1 MSKKSK
7 KNLKKVHAKINNT
20 PVKTEATK
28 KEESK
33 VANKKVNGDE
43 VEKLAE
49 KLTTESLK
57 NASKKELKSII
68 ATAKKSGNKEL
79 VKKAK
84 KAHEEAKYAASK
96 ARIEA
101 RKARKKERAD
111 KLTGIQKAKASEPVK
126 ITLEQRLKKQEERR
140 NIARTR
146 HIESITRRCKRM
158 HLNDADTKKVVDIA
172 KKQWDNATVYNITV
186 VCDSVL
192 KKKKEL
198 EKLVKDC
205 GIKSACITNSTAFFK
220 DVPASVVAKLRD
232 LVGDVTFYQYRS
244 DSKSP
249 FEEAGI
255 DMSGNH
261 NKHKKG
267 GDPHT
272 IECSKNISVNF
283 YNLRK
288 AKKKAK
294 ETLEKNTYNFRHGSK
309 AEGRKLRRGLKVK
322 AKAVNKKPTQ
332 VKEVKQKSAKQ
343 AA

>member
-1 MSKKSK
+1 MSKKNNK
-7 KNLKKVHAKINNT
+7 KNLKKVQAKIGTT
-20 PVKTEATK
+20 PVKAEAAK

-33 VANKKVNGDE
+33 AAVKN
-43 VEKLAE
+43 
-49 KLTTESLK
+49 TE
-57 NASKKELKSII
+57 I
-68 ATAKKSGNKEL
+68 AAAKDDAKAKK
-79 VKKAK
+79 KAEK
-84 KAHEEAKYAASK
+84 KAHEEAKYAASR

-101 RKARKKERAD
+101 RKARKKSIMD
-111 KLTGIQKAKASEPVK
+111 KLIDSKKEKASEPVK
-126 ITLEQRLKKQEERR
+126 ITLEDRLKKQEERR
-140 NIARTR
+140 NVSMVR
-146 HIESITRRCKRM
+146 HIASVTRRCKRM
-158 HLNDADTKKVVDIA
+158 HLNDADTKKVIDIA

-186 VCDSVL
+186 VCDPGL

-232 LVGDVTFYQYRS
+232 LVGNATFYQYCS
-244 DSKSP
+244 DSKSQ

-272 IECSKNISVNF
+272 IECSKNASVNF
-283 YNLRK
+283 YNLRR

-294 ETLEKNTYNFRHGSK
+294 EALEKNTYNFRHGSK
-309 AEGRKLRRGLKVK
+309 AEGRKLRRGLKVE

-332 VKEVKQKSAKQ
+332 VKEIRQKSAKQ

>member
-1 MSKKSK
+1 MSKKNNK
-7 KNLKKVHAKINNT
+7 KNLKKVQAKIGTT
-20 PVKTEATK
+20 PVKAEAAK

-33 VANKKVNGDE
+33 A
-43 VEKLAE
+43 AI
-49 KLTTESLK
+49 K
-57 NASKKELKSII
+57 NAEI
-68 ATAKKSGNKEL
+68 AAAKDDAKAKK
-79 VKKAK
+79 KAEK
-84 KAHEEAKYAASK
+84 KAHELAKYAASK

-101 RKARKKERAD
+101 RKARKKSIMD
-111 KLTGIQKAKASEPVK
+111 KLIDSKKEKASEPVK
-126 ITLEQRLKKQEERR
+126 ITLEDRLKKQEERR
-140 NIARTR
+140 NVAMAR
-146 HIESITRRCKRM
+146 HIASITRRCKRM
-158 HLNDADTKKVVDIA
+158 HLNDADTKKVIDIA

-186 VCDSVL
+186 VCDSIL

-220 DVPASVVAKLRD
+220 NVPASVVAKLRD
-232 LVGDVTFYQYRS
+232 LVGNATFYQYRS
-244 DSKSP
+244 DDKSP

-272 IECSKNISVNF
+272 IECSKNASVNF

-309 AEGRKLRRGLKVK
+309 AEGRKLRRELKVN

-332 VKEVKQKSAKQ
+332 VKEIKQKTAKQ

>member
-1 MSKKSK
+1 MSKKNNK
-7 KNLKKVHAKINNT
+7 KNLKKVQAKIGTT
-20 PVKTEATK
+20 PVKAEAAK

-33 VANKKVNGDE
+33 AAVKN
-43 VEKLAE
+43 
-49 KLTTESLK
+49 TE
-57 NASKKELKSII
+57 I
-68 ATAKKSGNKEL
+68 AAAKDDAKAKKKDE
-79 VKKAK
+79 K

-96 ARIEA
+96 ARVEA
-101 RKARKKERAD
+101 RKARKKSIMD
-111 KLTGIQKAKASEPVK
+111 KLVDSKKEKASEPVK
-126 ITLEQRLKKQEERR
+126 ITLEDRLKKQEERR
-140 NIARTR
+140 NVAMAR
-146 HIESITRRCKRM
+146 HIASVTRRCKRM
-158 HLNDADTKKVVDIA
+158 HLNDADTKKVIDIA

-220 DVPASVVAKLRD
+220 DVPASAVVKLRD
-232 LVGDVTFYQYRS
+232 LVGNATFYQYRS
-244 DSKSP
+244 DDKSP

-255 DMSGNH
+255 DVSGNH

-272 IECSKNISVNF
+272 IECSKNASVNF

-332 VKEVKQKSAKQ
+332 VKEIKQKSVKQ

>member
-1 MSKKSK
+1 MSKKKNNK
-7 KNLKKVHAKINNT
+7 KNLKKVQAKIGTT
-20 PVKTEATK
+20 PVKAEAAK

-33 VANKKVNGDE
+33 AAVKN
-43 VEKLAE
+43 
-49 KLTTESLK
+49 TE
-57 NASKKELKSII
+57 I
-68 ATAKKSGNKEL
+68 AAAKDDAKAKK
-79 VKKAK
+79 KAEK

-101 RKARKKERAD
+101 RKARKKSIMD
-111 KLTGIQKAKASEPVK
+111 KLIDSKKEKASEPVK
-126 ITLEQRLKKQEERR
+126 ITLEDRLKKQEERR
-140 NIARTR
+140 NVSMVR
-146 HIESITRRCKRM
+146 HIASVTRRCKRM
-158 HLNDADTKKVVDIA
+158 HLNDADTKKVIDIA

-186 VCDSVL
+186 VCDPGL

-232 LVGDVTFYQYRS
+232 LVGNATFYQYCS

-267 GDPHT
+267 GDPHA
-272 IECSKNISVNF
+272 IECSKNASVNF
-283 YNLRK
+283 YNLRR

-294 ETLEKNTYNFRHGSK
+294 EALEKNTYNFRHGSK

-332 VKEVKQKSAKQ
+332 VKEIKQKSVKQ

>member
-1 MSKKSK
+1 MSKKNNK
-7 KNLKKVHAKINNT
+7 KNLKKVQAKIGTT
-20 PVKTEATK
+20 PVKAEAAK

-33 VANKKVNGDE
+33 A
-43 VEKLAE
+43 AI
-49 KLTTESLK
+49 K
-57 NASKKELKSII
+57 NAEI
-68 ATAKKSGNKEL
+68 AAAKDDAKAKK
-79 VKKAK
+79 KAEK

-96 ARIEA
+96 ARIET
-101 RKARKKERAD
+101 RKARKKSIMD
-111 KLTGIQKAKASEPVK
+111 KLIDSKKEKASEPVK
-126 ITLEQRLKKQEERR
+126 ITLEDRLKNQEKRR
-140 NIARTR
+140 NVAMAR
-146 HIESITRRCKRM
+146 HIASITRRCKRM
-158 HLNDADTKKVVDIA
+158 HLNDADTKKVIDIA

-186 VCDSVL
+186 VCDSIL

-220 DVPASVVAKLRD
+220 NVPASVVAKLRD
-232 LVGDVTFYQYRS
+232 LVGNATFYQYRS
-244 DSKSP
+244 DDRSP

-272 IECSKNISVNF
+272 IECSKNASVNF

-294 ETLEKNTYNFRHGSK
+294 ETLEKNTYNFRNGSK
-309 AEGRKLRRGLKVK
+309 AEGRKLRRELKVK

-332 VKEVKQKSAKQ
+332 VKEVKQKSVKQ

>member
-20 PVKTEATK
+20 PVKTEGAK
-28 KEESK
+28 KEES
-33 VANKKVNGDE
+33 VAPTKN
-43 VEKLAE
+43 
-49 KLTTESLK
+49 TE
-57 NASKKELKSII
+57 I
-68 ATAKKSGNKEL
+68 AAAKDDVKAKK
-79 VKKAK
+79 KAEK

-111 KLTGIQKAKASEPVK
+111 KLSGIQKTKASEPVK

-140 NIARTR
+140 NVARAR

-255 DMSGNH
+255 DMPGNH

-309 AEGRKLRRGLKVK
+309 AEGRKLRRKLKVK

>member
-7 KNLKKVHAKINNT
+7 KNLKKVHAKIDNT
-20 PVKTEATK
+20 PVKTEAAK
-28 KEESK
+28 KEESEAAK
-33 VANKKVNGDE
+33 IKENI
-43 VEKLAE
+43 EKRSAAAAE
-49 KLTTESLK
+49 KAKK
-57 NASKKELKSII
+57 NAELK
-68 ATAKKSGNKEL
+68 AAK
-79 VKKAK
+79 KKAK
-84 KAHEEAKYAASK
+84 AEKEEAKYAASK

-111 KLTGIQKAKASEPVK
+111 KLAGIQKAKASEPVK
-126 ITLEQRLKKQEERR
+126 ITLEQRLKKQ
-140 NIARTR
+140 
-146 HIESITRRCKRM
+146 
-158 HLNDADTKKVVDIA
+158 
-172 KKQWDNATVYNITV
+172 WDNATVYNITL

-283 YNLRK
+283 YNLRR

>member
-7 KNLKKVHAKINNT
+7 KNLKKVHAKIDNT
-20 PVKTEATK
+20 PVKTEGAK
-28 KEESK
+28 KEES
-33 VANKKVNGDE
+33 VAPTKN
-43 VEKLAE
+43 
-49 KLTTESLK
+49 TE
-57 NASKKELKSII
+57 I
-68 ATAKKSGNKEL
+68 AAAKDDVKAKK
-79 VKKAK
+79 KAEK

-111 KLTGIQKAKASEPVK
+111 KLAGIQKTKASEPVK

-140 NIARTR
+140 NVARAR

-158 HLNDADTKKVVDIA
+158 HLNDADTKKVIDIA

>member
-1 MSKKSK
+1 MSKKNNK
-7 KNLKKVHAKINNT
+7 KNLKKVQAKIGTT
-20 PVKTEATK
+20 PVKAEAAK

-33 VANKKVNGDE
+33 A
-43 VEKLAE
+43 AI
-49 KLTTESLK
+49 K
-57 NASKKELKSII
+57 NAEI
-68 ATAKKSGNKEL
+68 AAAKDNAKAKK
-79 VKKAK
+79 KAEK

-101 RKARKKERAD
+101 RKARKKSIMD
-111 KLTGIQKAKASEPVK
+111 KLIDSKKEKASEPVK
-126 ITLEQRLKKQEERR
+126 ITLEDRLKKQEERR
-140 NIARTR
+140 NVAMAR
-146 HIESITRRCKRM
+146 HIASITRRCKRM
-158 HLNDADTKKVVDIA
+158 HLNDADTKKVIDIA

-220 DVPASVVAKLRD
+220 NVPASVVAKLRD
-232 LVGDVTFYQYRS
+232 LVGNATFYQYRS
-244 DSKSP
+244 DDKSP

-272 IECSKNISVNF
+272 IECSKNASVNF

-309 AEGRKLRRGLKVK
+309 AEGRKIRRGLKVK

-332 VKEVKQKSAKQ
+332 VKEIKQKSVKQ

>member
-1 MSKKSK
+1 MSKKNK
-7 KNLKKVHAKINNT
+7 KNLKKVHAKIDNT
-20 PVKTEATK
+20 PVKTEGAK
-28 KEESK
+28 KEES
-33 VANKKVNGDE
+33 VAPV
-43 VEKLAE
+43 
-49 KLTTESLK
+49 K
-57 NASKKELKSII
+57 NAEI
-68 ATAKKSGNKEL
+68 AAAKDDVKAKK
-79 VKKAK
+79 KAEK

-111 KLTGIQKAKASEPVK
+111 ELADIQKAKTSEPAK
-126 ITLEQRLKKQEERR
+126 ITLKDRLKRQEERR
-140 NIARTR
+140 NVARAR
-146 HIESITRRCKRM
+146 HIASITRRCKRM
-158 HLNDADTKKVVDIA
+158 RLNDADTKKVVDIA

-232 LVGDVTFYQYRS
+232 LVGDATFYQYRS

-255 DMSGNH
+255 DMSTDNH

-267 GDPHT
+267 GNPHT
-272 IECSKNISVNF
+272 IECSKNIRVNF
-283 YNLRK
+283 YNLRR

-294 ETLEKNTYNFRHGSK
+294 ETREKNTYNFRHGSK

>member
-1 MSKKSK
+1 MSKKNK
-7 KNLKKVHAKINNT
+7 KNLKKVHAKIDNT
-20 PVKTEATK
+20 PVKTEAAK
-28 KEESK
+28 KEESEAAK
-33 VANKKVNGDE
+33 IKENI
-43 VEKLAE
+43 EKRRAAAAE
-49 KLTTESLK
+49 KAKK
-57 NASKKELKSII
+57 NAELK
-68 ATAKKSGNKEL
+68 AAK
-79 VKKAK
+79 KKAK
-84 KAHEEAKYAASK
+84 AEKEEAKYAASK

-111 KLTGIQKAKASEPVK
+111 KLAGIQKAKASEPVK

-140 NIARTR
+140 NVARAR
-146 HIESITRRCKRM
+146 HIESITRRCKRI

-172 KKQWDNATVYNITV
+172 KKQWDNATIYNITV

-283 YNLRK
+283 YNLRR

>member
-1 MSKKSK
+1 MSKKNNK
-7 KNLKKVHAKINNT
+7 KNLKKVQAKIETT
-20 PVKTEATK
+20 PVKAEAAK

-33 VANKKVNGDE
+33 A
-43 VEKLAE
+43 AI
-49 KLTTESLK
+49 K
-57 NASKKELKSII
+57 NAEI
-68 ATAKKSGNKEL
+68 AAAKDDAKAKK
-79 VKKAK
+79 KAEK

-101 RKARKKERAD
+101 RKARKKSIMD
-111 KLTGIQKAKASEPVK
+111 KLIDSKKEKASEPVK
-126 ITLEQRLKKQEERR
+126 ITLEDRLKKQEERR
-140 NIARTR
+140 NVAMAR
-146 HIESITRRCKRM
+146 HIASITRRCKRM
-158 HLNDADTKKVVDIA
+158 HLNDADTKKVIDIA
-172 KKQWDNATVYNITV
+172 KKQWDNATAYNITV
-186 VCDSVL
+186 VCDSIL

-220 DVPASVVAKLRD
+220 NVPASVVAKLRD
-232 LVGDVTFYQYRS
+232 LVGNATFYQYRS
-244 DSKSP
+244 DDKSP

-272 IECSKNISVNF
+272 IECSKNASVNF

-309 AEGRKLRRGLKVK
+309 AEGRKLRRELKVK

-332 VKEVKQKSAKQ
+332 VKEIKQKTAKQ

>member
-1 MSKKSK
+1 MSKKNNK
-7 KNLKKVHAKINNT
+7 KNLKKVQAKIGTT
-20 PVKTEATK
+20 PVKAEAAK

-33 VANKKVNGDE
+33 A
-43 VEKLAE
+43 AI
-49 KLTTESLK
+49 K
-57 NASKKELKSII
+57 NAEI
-68 ATAKKSGNKEL
+68 AAAKDDAKTK
-79 VKKAK
+79 KKAEK

-101 RKARKKERAD
+101 RKARKKSIMD
-111 KLTGIQKAKASEPVK
+111 KLIDSKKEKASEPVK
-126 ITLEQRLKKQEERR
+126 ITLEDRLKKQEERR
-140 NIARTR
+140 NVAMAR
-146 HIESITRRCKRM
+146 HIASITRRCKRM

-186 VCDSVL
+186 VCDSIL

-220 DVPASVVAKLRD
+220 NVPASVVAKLRD
-232 LVGDVTFYQYRS
+232 LVGNATFYQYRS
-244 DSKSP
+244 DDRSP

-272 IECSKNISVNF
+272 IECSKNASVNF

-309 AEGRKLRRGLKVK
+309 AEGRKLRRELKVK

-332 VKEVKQKSAKQ
+332 VKEVKQKSVKQ

>member
-7 KNLKKVHAKINNT
+7 KNLKKVHAKIDNT
-20 PVKTEATK
+20 PVKTEAAK
-28 KEESK
+28 KEESEAAK
-33 VANKKVNGDE
+33 IKENI
-43 VEKLAE
+43 EKRRAAAAE
-49 KLTTESLK
+49 KAKK
-57 NASKKELKSII
+57 NAELK
-68 ATAKKSGNKEL
+68 AAK
-79 VKKAK
+79 KKAK
-84 KAHEEAKYAASK
+84 AEKEEAKYAASK

-111 KLTGIQKAKASEPVK
+111 KLTGIQKTKASEPVK

-140 NIARTR
+140 NVARAR

-172 KKQWDNATVYNITV
+172 KKQWNNATVYNITV

-220 DVPASVVAKLRD
+220 DVPASVVTKLRD

>member
-1 MSKKSK
+1 MSKKNNK
-7 KNLKKVHAKINNT
+7 KNLKKVQAKIGNT
-20 PVKTEATK
+20 PVKAEAAK

-33 VANKKVNGDE
+33 AAVKN
-43 VEKLAE
+43 
-49 KLTTESLK
+49 TE
-57 NASKKELKSII
+57 I
-68 ATAKKSGNKEL
+68 AAAKDDAKAKK
-79 VKKAK
+79 KAEK

-101 RKARKKERAD
+101 RKARKKSIMD
-111 KLTGIQKAKASEPVK
+111 KLIDSKKEKASEPVK
-126 ITLEQRLKKQEERR
+126 ITLEDRLKKQEERR
-140 NIARTR
+140 NVAMAR
-146 HIESITRRCKRM
+146 HIASVTRRCKRM
-158 HLNDADTKKVVDIA
+158 HLNDADTKKVIDIA

-186 VCDSVL
+186 VCDSIL

-232 LVGDVTFYQYRS
+232 LVGNATFYQYCS
-244 DSKSP
+244 DRKSP

-272 IECSKNISVNF
+272 IECSKNASVNF
-283 YNLRK
+283 YNLRR

-332 VKEVKQKSAKQ
+332 VKEIKQKSVKQ

>member
-1 MSKKSK
+1 MSKKNNK
-7 KNLKKVHAKINNT
+7 KNLKKVQAKIGTT
-20 PVKTEATK
+20 PVKAEAAK

-33 VANKKVNGDE
+33 AAVKN
-43 VEKLAE
+43 
-49 KLTTESLK
+49 TE
-57 NASKKELKSII
+57 I
-68 ATAKKSGNKEL
+68 AAAKDDAKAKK
-79 VKKAK
+79 KAEK

-96 ARIEA
+96 ARAEA
-101 RKARKKERAD
+101 RNARKKSIMD
-111 KLTGIQKAKASEPVK
+111 KLIDSKKEKASEPVK
-126 ITLEQRLKKQEERR
+126 ITLEDRLKKQEERR
-140 NIARTR
+140 NVAMAR
-146 HIESITRRCKRM
+146 HIASVARRCKRM
-158 HLNDADTKKVVDIA
+158 HLNDADTKKVIDIA

-220 DVPASVVAKLRD
+220 DVPASVVVKLRD
-232 LVGDVTFYQYRS
+232 LVGNATFYQYRS
-244 DSKSP
+244 DDKSP

-272 IECSKNISVNF
+272 IECSKNASVNF

-294 ETLEKNTYNFRHGSK
+294 EALEKNTYNFRHGSK
-309 AEGRKLRRGLKVK
+309 AEGRKLRRGFKVK

-332 VKEVKQKSAKQ
+332 VKEIKQKSVKQ

>member
-1 MSKKSK
+1 MDKLIDSKK
-7 KNLKKVHAKINNT
+7 T
-20 PVKTEATK
+20 
-28 KEESK
+28 
-33 VANKKVNGDE
+33 
-43 VEKLAE
+43 
-49 KLTTESLK
+49 
-57 NASKKELKSII
+57 
-68 ATAKKSGNKEL
+68 
-79 VKKAK
+79 
-84 KAHEEAKYAASK
+84 
-96 ARIEA
+96 
-101 RKARKKERAD
+101 
-111 KLTGIQKAKASEPVK
+111 KASEPVK
-126 ITLEQRLKKQEERR
+126 ITLEDRLKKQEERR
-140 NIARTR
+140 NVAMAR
-146 HIESITRRCKRM
+146 HIASITRRCKRM
-158 HLNDADTKKVVDIA
+158 HLNDADTKKVIDIA

-186 VCDSVL
+186 VCDPAL
-192 KKKKEL
+192 EKKKEL

-220 DVPASVVAKLRD
+220 DVPASVVTKLRD
-232 LVGDVTFYQYRS
+232 LVGNATFYQYRS

-272 IECSKNISVNF
+272 IECSKNASVNF

-294 ETLEKNTYNFRHGSK
+294 EALEKNTYNFRHGSK

-332 VKEVKQKSAKQ
+332 VKEIKQKSVKQ

>member
-1 MSKKSK
+1 MSKKNNK
-7 KNLKKVHAKINNT
+7 KNLKKVQAKIGTT
-20 PVKTEATK
+20 PVKAEAAK

-33 VANKKVNGDE
+33 AAV
-43 VEKLAE
+43 
-49 KLTTESLK
+49 K
-57 NASKKELKSII
+57 NAEI
-68 ATAKKSGNKEL
+68 AAAKDDAKAKK
-79 VKKAK
+79 KAEK

-101 RKARKKERAD
+101 RKARKKSIMD
-111 KLTGIQKAKASEPVK
+111 KLIDSKKEKASEPVK
-126 ITLEQRLKKQEERR
+126 ITLEDRLKKQEERH
-140 NIARTR
+140 NVAMAR
-146 HIESITRRCKRM
+146 HIASVTRRCKRM
-158 HLNDADTKKVVDIA
+158 HLNDADTKKVIDIA

-186 VCDSVL
+186 VCDSIL

-220 DVPASVVAKLRD
+220 SVPASVVAKLRD
-232 LVGDVTFYQYRS
+232 LVGNATFYQYRS
-244 DSKSP
+244 DDKSP

-255 DMSGNH
+255 DMSGSH

-272 IECSKNISVNF
+272 IECSKNASVNF

-309 AEGRKLRRGLKVK
+309 AERRKLRRGLKVK

-332 VKEVKQKSAKQ
+332 VKEIKQKTAKQ

>member
-1 MSKKSK
+1 MSKKNNK
-7 KNLKKVHAKINNT
+7 KDLKKVQAKIGTT
-20 PVKTEATK
+20 PVKAEAAK

-33 VANKKVNGDE
+33 AAV
-43 VEKLAE
+43 
-49 KLTTESLK
+49 K
-57 NASKKELKSII
+57 NAEI
-68 ATAKKSGNKEL
+68 AAAKDDAKAKK
-79 VKKAK
+79 KAEK

-101 RKARKKERAD
+101 RKARKKSIMD
-111 KLTGIQKAKASEPVK
+111 KLIDSKKEKASEPVK
-126 ITLEQRLKKQEERR
+126 ITLEDRLKKQEERR
-140 NIARTR
+140 DVAMAR
-146 HIESITRRCKRM
+146 HIASVTRRCKRM
-158 HLNDADTKKVVDIA
+158 HLNDADTKKVIDIA

-232 LVGDVTFYQYRS
+232 LVGNATFYQYRS
-244 DSKSP
+244 DDKSP

-272 IECSKNISVNF
+272 IECSKNASVNF

-294 ETLEKNTYNFRHGSK
+294 EMLEKNTYNFRHGSK
-309 AEGRKLRRGLKVK
+309 AEGHKLRRGLKVK

-332 VKEVKQKSAKQ
+332 VKEIKQKTAKQ

>member
-7 KNLKKVHAKINNT
+7 KNQKKVQAKIGTT
-20 PVKTEATK
+20 PAKAEAAK
-28 KEESK
+28 KEESNA
-33 VANKKVNGDE
+33 ANKTIENIQKRRAAD
-43 VEKLAE
+43 AE
-49 KLTTESLK
+49 K
-57 NASKKELKSII
+57 AKKHAELK
-68 ATAKKSGNKEL
+68 AAK
-79 VKKAK
+79 KKAK
-84 KAHEEAKYAASK
+84 AEKEEAKYAASK
-96 ARIEA
+96 ARAEA
-101 RKARKKERAD
+101 RKARKKSIMD
-111 KLTGIQKAKASEPVK
+111 KLIDSKKTKASEPAK
-126 ITLEQRLKKQEERR
+126 ITLEERLKKQEERR
-140 NIARTR
+140 KVAQAR
-146 HIESITRRCKRM
+146 HIASIMRRCKRM
-158 HLNDADTKKVVDIA
+158 HLNEADTKKVVDIA
-172 KKQWDNATVYNITV
+172 KKQWNNATVYNITV

-192 KKKKEL
+192 KKKEEL

-220 DVPASVVAKLRD
+220 NVPASVVAKLRD
-232 LVGDVTFYQYRS
+232 LVGNATFYQYRA

-249 FEEAGI
+249 FEEAGVTVFV
-255 DMSGNH
+255 GNH

-272 IECSKNISVNF
+272 IKCSKNASVNF
-283 YNLRK
+283 YNLRQ

-332 VKEVKQKSAKQ
+332 IKEIKQKSVKQ

>member
-1 MSKKSK
+1 MSKKNNK
-7 KNLKKVHAKINNT
+7 KNLKKVQAKIGTT
-20 PVKTEATK
+20 PVKAEAAK

-33 VANKKVNGDE
+33 AAVKN
-43 VEKLAE
+43 
-49 KLTTESLK
+49 TE
-57 NASKKELKSII
+57 I
-68 ATAKKSGNKEL
+68 AAAKDDAKAKK
-79 VKKAK
+79 KAEK

-101 RKARKKERAD
+101 RKARKKSIMD
-111 KLTGIQKAKASEPVK
+111 KLIDSKKEKASEPVK
-126 ITLEQRLKKQEERR
+126 ITLEDRLKKQEERR
-140 NIARTR
+140 NVAMAR
-146 HIESITRRCKRM
+146 HIASVTRRCKRM
-158 HLNDADTKKVVDIA
+158 HLNDADTKKVIDIT

-232 LVGDVTFYQYRS
+232 LVGNATFYQYRS

-272 IECSKNISVNF
+272 IECSKNASVNF

-294 ETLEKNTYNFRHGSK
+294 EALEKNIYNFRHGSK
-309 AEGRKLRRGLKVK
+309 AEGRKLRRGLKVE

-332 VKEVKQKSAKQ
+332 VKEIRQKSAKQ

>member
-1 MSKKSK
+1 MSKKNNK
-7 KNLKKVHAKINNT
+7 KNLKKVQAKIGTT
-20 PVKTEATK
+20 PVKTEAAK

-33 VANKKVNGDE
+33 AAVKN
-43 VEKLAE
+43 
-49 KLTTESLK
+49 TE
-57 NASKKELKSII
+57 I
-68 ATAKKSGNKEL
+68 AAAKDDAKAKK
-79 VKKAK
+79 KAEK

-101 RKARKKERAD
+101 RKARKKSIMD
-111 KLTGIQKAKASEPVK
+111 KLIDSKKEKVSEPVK
-126 ITLEQRLKKQEERR
+126 ITLEDRLKKQEERR
-140 NIARTR
+140 NVSMAR
-146 HIESITRRCKRM
+146 HIASITRRCKRM
-158 HLNDADTKKVVDIA
+158 HLNDADTKKVIDIA

-232 LVGDVTFYQYRS
+232 LVGNATFYQYCS

-272 IECSKNISVNF
+272 IECSKNASVNF
-283 YNLRK
+283 YNLRR

-332 VKEVKQKSAKQ
+332 VKEIKQKSVKQ

>member
-1 MSKKSK
+1 MSKKNNK
-7 KNLKKVHAKINNT
+7 KNLKKVQAKIGTT
-20 PVKTEATK
+20 PVKAEAAK

-33 VANKKVNGDE
+33 A
-43 VEKLAE
+43 AI
-49 KLTTESLK
+49 K
-57 NASKKELKSII
+57 NAEI
-68 ATAKKSGNKEL
+68 AAAKDDAKAKK
-79 VKKAK
+79 KAEK

-101 RKARKKERAD
+101 RKARKKSIMD
-111 KLTGIQKAKASEPVK
+111 KLIDSKKEKASEPVK
-126 ITLEQRLKKQEERR
+126 ITLEDRLKKQEERR
-140 NIARTR
+140 NVAMAR
-146 HIESITRRCKRM
+146 HIASITRRCKRM
-158 HLNDADTKKVVDIA
+158 HLNDADTKKVIDIA

-186 VCDSVL
+186 VCDSIL

-220 DVPASVVAKLRD
+220 NVPASVVAKLRD
-232 LVGDVTFYQYRS
+232 LVGNATFYQYRS
-244 DSKSP
+244 DDRSP

-272 IECSKNISVNF
+272 IECSKNASVNF

-309 AEGRKLRRGLKVK
+309 AEGRKLRRELKVK

-332 VKEVKQKSAKQ
+332 VKEIKQKTAKQ

>member
-1 MSKKSK
+1 MSKKNNK
-7 KNLKKVHAKINNT
+7 KNLKKVQAKIGTT
-20 PVKTEATK
+20 PVKTEAAK

-33 VANKKVNGDE
+33 AAVKN
-43 VEKLAE
+43 
-49 KLTTESLK
+49 TE
-57 NASKKELKSII
+57 I
-68 ATAKKSGNKEL
+68 AAAKDDAKAKK
-79 VKKAK
+79 KAEK

-101 RKARKKERAD
+101 RKARKKSIMD
-111 KLTGIQKAKASEPVK
+111 KLIDSKKEKASEPVK
-126 ITLEQRLKKQEERR
+126 ITLEDRLKKQEERR
-140 NIARTR
+140 NVSMAR
-146 HIESITRRCKRM
+146 HIASITRRCKRM
-158 HLNDADTKKVVDIA
+158 HLNDADTKKVIDIA

-220 DVPASVVAKLRD
+220 DMPASVVAKLRD
-232 LVGDVTFYQYRS
+232 LVGNATFYQYCS

-255 DMSGNH
+255 DMSGNR

-272 IECSKNISVNF
+272 IECSKNASVNF
-283 YNLRK
+283 YNLRR

-332 VKEVKQKSAKQ
+332 VKEIKQKSVKQ

>member
-1 MSKKSK
+1 MSKKNNK
-7 KNLKKVHAKINNT
+7 KNLKKVQAKIGTT
-20 PVKTEATK
+20 PVKAEAAK

-33 VANKKVNGDE
+33 AAIKNAEIAAAKDDAKAKKKVE
-43 VEKLAE
+43 
-49 KLTTESLK
+49 
-57 NASKKELKSII
+57 
-68 ATAKKSGNKEL
+68 
-79 VKKAK
+79 K

-101 RKARKKERAD
+101 RKARKKSIMD
-111 KLTGIQKAKASEPVK
+111 KLIDSKKEK
-126 ITLEQRLKKQEERR
+126 ERLKKQEERR
-140 NIARTR
+140 NVAMAR
-146 HIESITRRCKRM
+146 HIASITRRCKRM
-158 HLNDADTKKVVDIA
+158 HLNDADTKKVIDIA
-172 KKQWDNATVYNITV
+172 KKQWNNATVYNITV
-186 VCDSVL
+186 VCNSIL

-220 DVPASVVAKLRD
+220 NVPASVVAKLRY
-232 LVGDVTFYQYRS
+232 LVGNATFYQYRS
-244 DSKSP
+244 DDKSP

-272 IECSKNISVNF
+272 IECSKNASVNF

-309 AEGRKLRRGLKVK
+309 AEGRKLRRELKVK

-332 VKEVKQKSAKQ
+332 VKEIKQKTAKQ

>member
-1 MSKKSK
+1 MSKKNNK
-7 KNLKKVHAKINNT
+7 KNLKKVQAKIGTT
-20 PVKTEATK
+20 PVKAEAAK

-33 VANKKVNGDE
+33 AANTKENI
-43 VEKLAE
+43 EKRRAADAE
-49 KLTTESLK
+49 K
-57 NASKKELKSII
+57 AKKHAELK
-68 ATAKKSGNKEL
+68 AAK
-79 VKKAK
+79 KKAK
-84 KAHEEAKYAASK
+84 AEKEQAKYAASK

-101 RKARKKERAD
+101 RNARKKSIMD
-111 KLTGIQKAKASEPVK
+111 KLIDSKKTKASGPVK
-126 ITLEQRLKKQEERR
+126 ITLEERLKKQEERR
-140 NIARTR
+140 NVAQAR
-146 HIESITRRCKRM
+146 HIASITRRCKRM

-192 KKKKEL
+192 KKKGEL

-220 DVPASVVAKLRD
+220 DVPATVVEKLRD
-232 LVGDVTFYQYRS
+232 LVGNATFYQYRS

-255 DMSGNH
+255 DVSSGNH

-272 IECSKNISVNF
+272 IECSKNVSVNF

-294 ETLEKNTYNFRHGSK
+294 EMLEKNTHAFRHGSK

-332 VKEVKQKSAKQ
+332 VKEVKQKSVKQ

>member
-1 MSKKSK
+1 MSKKNNK
-7 KNLKKVHAKINNT
+7 KNLKKVQAKIGTT
-20 PVKTEATK
+20 PVKAEAAK

-33 VANKKVNGDE
+33 A
-43 VEKLAE
+43 AI
-49 KLTTESLK
+49 K
-57 NASKKELKSII
+57 NAEI
-68 ATAKKSGNKEL
+68 AAAKDDAKAKK
-79 VKKAK
+79 KAEK

-101 RKARKKERAD
+101 RKARKKSIMD
-111 KLTGIQKAKASEPVK
+111 KLIDSKKEKASEPVK
-126 ITLEQRLKKQEERR
+126 ITLEDRLKKQEERR
-140 NIARTR
+140 NVAMAR
-146 HIESITRRCKRM
+146 HIASITRRCKRM
-158 HLNDADTKKVVDIA
+158 HLNDADTKKVIDIA
-172 KKQWDNATVYNITV
+172 KKQWAKPTVYNITV
-186 VCDSVL
+186 VCDSIL

-220 DVPASVVAKLRD
+220 NVPASVVAKLRD
-232 LVGDVTFYQYRS
+232 LVGNATFYQYRS
-244 DSKSP
+244 DDKSP

-272 IECSKNISVNF
+272 IECSKNASVNF

-294 ETLEKNTYNFRHGSK
+294 ETLEKNTYNFRRGSK
-309 AEGRKLRRGLKVK
+309 AEGRKLRRELKVK

-332 VKEVKQKSAKQ
+332 VKEIKQKTAKQ

>member
-1 MSKKSK
+1 MSKKNNK
-7 KNLKKVHAKINNT
+7 KNLKKVQAKIGTT
-20 PVKTEATK
+20 PVKAEAAK
-28 KEESK
+28 REESK
-33 VANKKVNGDE
+33 AAVKN
-43 VEKLAE
+43 
-49 KLTTESLK
+49 TE
-57 NASKKELKSII
+57 I
-68 ATAKKSGNKEL
+68 AAAKDDAK
-79 VKKAK
+79 VKKKAEK

-101 RKARKKERAD
+101 RKARKKSIMD
-111 KLTGIQKAKASEPVK
+111 KLIDSKKEKASEPVK
-126 ITLEQRLKKQEERR
+126 ITLEDRLKKQEERR
-140 NIARTR
+140 NVAMAR
-146 HIESITRRCKRM
+146 HIASVTRRCKRM
-158 HLNDADTKKVVDIA
+158 HLNDADTKKVIDIT

-186 VCDSVL
+186 ICDSVL

-220 DVPASVVAKLRD
+220 DVPASAVVKLRD
-232 LVGDVTFYQYRS
+232 LVGNATFYQYRS

-255 DMSGNH
+255 DMSDNH

-272 IECSKNISVNF
+272 IECSKNASVNF
-283 YNLRK
+283 YNLRR

-294 ETLEKNTYNFRHGSK
+294 EALEKNTYSFRHGSK

-332 VKEVKQKSAKQ
+332 VKDIKQKSVKQ

>member
-1 MSKKSK
+1 MSKKNNK
-7 KNLKKVHAKINNT
+7 KNLKKVQAKIGTT
-20 PVKTEATK
+20 PVKAEAAK

-33 VANKKVNGDE
+33 A
-43 VEKLAE
+43 AI
-49 KLTTESLK
+49 K
-57 NASKKELKSII
+57 NAEI
-68 ATAKKSGNKEL
+68 AAAKDDAKAKK
-79 VKKAK
+79 KAEK

-101 RKARKKERAD
+101 RKARKKSIMD
-111 KLTGIQKAKASEPVK
+111 KLIDSKKEKASEPVK
-126 ITLEQRLKKQEERR
+126 ITLEDRLKKQEERR
-140 NIARTR
+140 NVAMAR
-146 HIESITRRCKRM
+146 HIASVTRRCKRM
-158 HLNDADTKKVVDIA
+158 HLNDADTKKVIDIA

-186 VCDSVL
+186 VCDSIL

-220 DVPASVVAKLRD
+220 NVPAGVVAKLRD
-232 LVGDVTFYQYRS
+232 LVGNATFYQYRS
-244 DSKSP
+244 DDKSP

-267 GDPHT
+267 GNPHT
-272 IECSKNISVNF
+272 IECSKNASVNF

-309 AEGRKLRRGLKVK
+309 AEGRKLRRELKVK

-332 VKEVKQKSAKQ
+332 VKEFKQKSVKQ

>member
-1 MSKKSK
+1 MSKKNNK
-7 KNLKKVHAKINNT
+7 KNLKKVQAKIGTT
-20 PVKTEATK
+20 PVKAEAAK

-33 VANKKVNGDE
+33 AAVKN
-43 VEKLAE
+43 
-49 KLTTESLK
+49 TE
-57 NASKKELKSII
+57 I
-68 ATAKKSGNKEL
+68 AAAKDDAKAKK
-79 VKKAK
+79 KAEK

-101 RKARKKERAD
+101 RKARKKSIMD
-111 KLTGIQKAKASEPVK
+111 KLIDSKKEKASEPVK
-126 ITLEQRLKKQEERR
+126 ITLEDRLKKQEERR
-140 NIARTR
+140 NVAMAR
-146 HIESITRRCKRM
+146 HIASVTRRCKRM
-158 HLNDADTKKVVDIA
+158 HLNDADTKKVIDIT

-232 LVGDVTFYQYRS
+232 LVGNATFYQYRS

-249 FEEAGI
+249 FEEASI

-272 IECSKNISVNF
+272 IECSKNASVNF

-294 ETLEKNTYNFRHGSK
+294 EALEKNIYNFRHGSK
-309 AEGRKLRRGLKVK
+309 AEGRKLRRGLKVE

-332 VKEVKQKSAKQ
+332 VKEIRQKSAKQ

>member
-1 MSKKSK
+1 MSKKNNK
-7 KNLKKVHAKINNT
+7 KNLKKVQAKIGTT
-20 PVKTEATK
+20 PVKAEAAK

-33 VANKKVNGDE
+33 A
-43 VEKLAE
+43 AI
-49 KLTTESLK
+49 K
-57 NASKKELKSII
+57 NAEI
-68 ATAKKSGNKEL
+68 AAAKDDA
-79 VKKAK
+79 KAK
-84 KAHEEAKYAASK
+84 KKAEKKAREEAKYAASK

-101 RKARKKERAD
+101 RKARKKSIMD
-111 KLTGIQKAKASEPVK
+111 KLIDSKKEKASEPVK
-126 ITLEQRLKKQEERR
+126 ITLEDRLKKQEERR
-140 NIARTR
+140 NVAMAR
-146 HIESITRRCKRM
+146 HIASITRRCKRM
-158 HLNDADTKKVVDIA
+158 HLNDADTKKVINIA

-186 VCDSVL
+186 VCDSIL

-220 DVPASVVAKLRD
+220 NVPASVVAKLHD
-232 LVGDVTFYQYRS
+232 LVGNATFYQYRS
-244 DSKSP
+244 DDKSP

-255 DMSGNH
+255 DMSSNH

-272 IECSKNISVNF
+272 IECSKNASVNF

-309 AEGRKLRRGLKVK
+309 AEGRKLRRELKVK

-332 VKEVKQKSAKQ
+332 IKEIKQKTAKQ

>member
-1 MSKKSK
+1 MSKKNNK
-7 KNLKKVHAKINNT
+7 KNLKKVQAKIGTT
-20 PVKTEATK
+20 PVKAEAAK

-33 VANKKVNGDE
+33 AANTKENI
-43 VEKLAE
+43 EKRRAADAE
-49 KLTTESLK
+49 KAKK
-57 NASKKELKSII
+57 NAELK
-68 ATAKKSGNKEL
+68 AVK
-79 VKKAK
+79 KKAK
-84 KAHEEAKYAASK
+84 AEKEQAKYAASK
-96 ARIEA
+96 ARAEA
-101 RKARKKERAD
+101 RQARKKSIMD
-111 KLTGIQKAKASEPVK
+111 KLIDSKKTKASGPVK
-126 ITLEQRLKKQEERR
+126 ITLEERLKKQEERR
-140 NIARTR
+140 NVAQAR
-146 HIESITRRCKRM
+146 HIASITRRCKRM

-192 KKKKEL
+192 KKKGEL

-220 DVPASVVAKLRD
+220 DVPASVVEKLRD
-232 LVGDVTFYQYRS
+232 LVGNATFYQYRS

-249 FEEAGI
+249 FDEAGI
-255 DMSGNH
+255 DVSASNH
-261 NKHKKG
+261 NKYKKG

-272 IECSKNISVNF
+272 IECSKNASVNF
-283 YNLRK
+283 YNLRR

-332 VKEVKQKSAKQ
+332 VKEVKQKSVKQ

>member
-1 MSKKSK
+1 MSKKNNK
-7 KNLKKVHAKINNT
+7 KNLKKVQAKIGTT
-20 PVKTEATK
+20 PVKAEAAK

-33 VANKKVNGDE
+33 AAV
-43 VEKLAE
+43 
-49 KLTTESLK
+49 K
-57 NASKKELKSII
+57 NIEI
-68 ATAKKSGNKEL
+68 AAAKDDAKAKK
-79 VKKAK
+79 KAEK

-96 ARIEA
+96 ARAEA
-101 RKARKKERAD
+101 RNARKKSIMD
-111 KLTGIQKAKASEPVK
+111 KLIDSKKEKASEPVK
-126 ITLEQRLKKQEERR
+126 ITLEDRLKKQEERR
-140 NIARTR
+140 NVAMVR
-146 HIESITRRCKRM
+146 HIASVTRRCKRM
-158 HLNDADTKKVVDIA
+158 HLNDADTKKVIDIT

-205 GIKSACITNSTAFFK
+205 GIKSAYITNSTAFFK

-232 LVGDVTFYQYRS
+232 LVGNATFYQYCS

-272 IECSKNISVNF
+272 IECSKNASVNF

-294 ETLEKNTYNFRHGSK
+294 EALEKNTYNFRHGSK
-309 AEGRKLRRGLKVK
+309 AEGHKLRRGLKVK

-332 VKEVKQKSAKQ
+332 VKEIKQKSVKQ

>member
-1 MSKKSK
+1 MSKKNK
-7 KNLKKVHAKINNT
+7 KNLKKVHAKIDNT
-20 PVKTEATK
+20 PVKTEAAK
-28 KEESK
+28 KEESEAAK
-33 VANKKVNGDE
+33 IKENI
-43 VEKLAE
+43 EKRRAAAAE
-49 KLTTESLK
+49 KAKK
-57 NASKKELKSII
+57 NAELK
-68 ATAKKSGNKEL
+68 AAK
-79 VKKAK
+79 KKAK
-84 KAHEEAKYAASK
+84 AEKEEAKYAASK

-111 KLTGIQKAKASEPVK
+111 KLAGIQKAKASEPVK

-140 NIARTR
+140 NVARAR

-283 YNLRK
+283 YNLRR

-309 AEGRKLRRGLKVK
+309 AEGRKLRRKLKVK

-332 VKEVKQKSAKQ
+332 VKEAKQKSTKQ

>member
-1 MSKKSK
+1 MSKKNNK
-7 KNLKKVHAKINNT
+7 KNLKKVQAKIGTT
-20 PVKTEATK
+20 PVKAEAAK

-33 VANKKVNGDE
+33 A
-43 VEKLAE
+43 AI
-49 KLTTESLK
+49 K
-57 NASKKELKSII
+57 NAEI
-68 ATAKKSGNKEL
+68 AAAKDDVKAKK
-79 VKKAK
+79 KAEK

-101 RKARKKERAD
+101 RKARKKSIMD
-111 KLTGIQKAKASEPVK
+111 KLIDSKKEKASEPVK
-126 ITLEQRLKKQEERR
+126 ITLEDRLKKQEERR
-140 NIARTR
+140 NVAMAR
-146 HIESITRRCKRM
+146 HIVSITRRCKRM
-158 HLNDADTKKVVDIA
+158 HLNDADTKKVIDIA

-186 VCDSVL
+186 VCDSTL

-220 DVPASVVAKLRD
+220 NVPASVVAKLRD
-232 LVGDVTFYQYRS
+232 LVGNVTFYQYRS
-244 DSKSP
+244 DDRSP

-272 IECSKNISVNF
+272 IECSKNASVNF

-309 AEGRKLRRGLKVK
+309 AEGRKLRRELKVK

-332 VKEVKQKSAKQ
+332 VKEVKQKSVKQ

>member
-1 MSKKSK
+1 MSKKNK
-7 KNLKKVHAKINNT
+7 KNLKKVHAKIDNT
-20 PVKTEATK
+20 PVKTEGAK
-28 KEESK
+28 KEES
-33 VANKKVNGDE
+33 VAPTKN
-43 VEKLAE
+43 
-49 KLTTESLK
+49 TE
-57 NASKKELKSII
+57 I
-68 ATAKKSGNKEL
+68 AAAKDDVKAKK
-79 VKKAK
+79 KAEK

-111 KLTGIQKAKASEPVK
+111 KLAGIQKTKASEPVK

-140 NIARTR
+140 NVARAR

-283 YNLRK
+283 YNLRR

-294 ETLEKNTYNFRHGSK
+294 ETREKNTYNFRHGSK

>member
-1 MSKKSK
+1 MSKKNNK
-7 KNLKKVHAKINNT
+7 KNLKKVQAKIGTT
-20 PVKTEATK
+20 PVKAEAAK

-33 VANKKVNGDE
+33 A
-43 VEKLAE
+43 AI
-49 KLTTESLK
+49 K
-57 NASKKELKSII
+57 NAEI
-68 ATAKKSGNKEL
+68 AAAKDDAKAKK
-79 VKKAK
+79 KAEK

-101 RKARKKERAD
+101 RKARKKSIMD
-111 KLTGIQKAKASEPVK
+111 KLIDSKKEKASEPVK
-126 ITLEQRLKKQEERR
+126 ITLEDRLKKQEERR
-140 NIARTR
+140 NVAMAR
-146 HIESITRRCKRM
+146 HIASVTRRCKRM
-158 HLNDADTKKVVDIA
+158 HLNDVDTQKVIDIA

-186 VCDSVL
+186 VCDSIL

-220 DVPASVVAKLRD
+220 NVPASVVAKLRD
-232 LVGDVTFYQYRS
+232 LVGNATFYQYRS
-244 DSKSP
+244 DDKSP

-272 IECSKNISVNF
+272 IECSKNASVNF

-309 AEGRKLRRGLKVK
+309 AEGRKLRRELKVK

-332 VKEVKQKSAKQ
+332 VKEIKQKTAKQ

>member
-20 PVKTEATK
+20 PVKTEGAK
-28 KEESK
+28 KEES
-33 VANKKVNGDE
+33 VAPTKN
-43 VEKLAE
+43 
-49 KLTTESLK
+49 TE
-57 NASKKELKSII
+57 I
-68 ATAKKSGNKEL
+68 AAAKDDVKAKK
-79 VKKAK
+79 KAEK

-111 KLTGIQKAKASEPVK
+111 KLAGIQKTKASEPVK

-140 NIARTR
+140 NVARAR

-172 KKQWDNATVYNITV
+172 KKQWDNATVYNIIV

-283 YNLRK
+283 YNLRR

-309 AEGRKLRRGLKVK
+309 AEGRKLRRNLKVK

-332 VKEVKQKSAKQ
+332 VKEVKQKSTKQ

>member
-20 PVKTEATK
+20 PVKTEGAK
-28 KEESK
+28 KEES
-33 VANKKVNGDE
+33 VAPTKN
-43 VEKLAE
+43 
-49 KLTTESLK
+49 TE
-57 NASKKELKSII
+57 I
-68 ATAKKSGNKEL
+68 AAAKDDVKAKK
-79 VKKAK
+79 KAEK

-111 KLTGIQKAKASEPVK
+111 KLTGIQKTKASEPVK

-140 NIARTR
+140 NVARAR

-192 KKKKEL
+192 KKKKEI

-294 ETLEKNTYNFRHGSK
+294 ETLEKNTYNLRHGSK
-309 AEGRKLRRGLKVK
+309 AEGRKLRRNLKVK